1 VRAKAEVG
9 LSADR
14 MGGETE
20 AVSTGIDPRI
30 RLVAVVA
37 FAFVIVSLKA
47 LSALAVAFFLSCIAL
62 VVARPP
68 AGLVVRRVL
77 ALDLLMLMVV
87 VTLPFAIPGEPLVQW
102 GGLAASRDGMVRV
115 VEVLAKANAVVL
127 MLLALLHGIPAP
139 TMGHALQRLGVPD
152 RLIHILFFTVRYLD
166 TISAEYH
173 RLRRAM
179 TARAFRPRT
188 DRHTWRSLGWLVG
201 MLLVRS
207 FERAERVL
215 AAMKCRGFD
224 GRLFTY
230 ADLRLRATDWTFLA
244 VSGAL
249 AAALLWLDR
258 L

>member
-1 VRAKAEVG
+1 
-9 LSADR
+9 

-20 AVSTGIDPRI
+20 VIGSGIDPRI
-30 RLVAVVA
+30 RLLAGIA
-37 FAFVIVSLKA
+37 FSFVIVSLKA
-47 LSALAVAFFLSCIAL
+47 LPALAVALFLSSVAL
-62 VVARPP
+62 AIGRPP
-68 AGLVVRRVL
+68 ARLVVRRII

-87 VTLPFAIPGEPLVQW
+87 VTLPLAIPGEPILQW
-102 GGLAASRDGMVRV
+102 DGLAVSREGVWRAL
-115 VEVLAKANAVVL
+115 EVLAKANAVML
-127 MLLALLHGIPAP
+127 TLLALLHGIPAAA
-139 TMGHALQRLGVPD
+139 MGHALQRLGVPD
-152 RLIHILFFTVRYLD
+152 RLVHILFFSIRYLD
-166 TISAEYH
+166 TIGAEYH

-201 MLLVRS
+201 MVLVRS

-224 GRLFTY
+224 GRLFTSG
-230 ADLRLRATDWTFLA
+230 DLRLQRRDWTFLA
-244 VSGAL
+244 LAGAL